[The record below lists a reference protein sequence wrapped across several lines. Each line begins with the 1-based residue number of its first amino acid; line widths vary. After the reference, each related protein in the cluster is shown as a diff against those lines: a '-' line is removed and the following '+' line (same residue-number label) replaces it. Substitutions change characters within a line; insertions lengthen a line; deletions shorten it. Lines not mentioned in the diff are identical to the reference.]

1 MKRIFSYLSAL
12 CTVSSFGLFAYIL
25 FKVLDEYIFEQFN
38 MSEEDIEILRTLG
51 DPTWEIY
58 LLSYFLF
65 VFLLAD
71 AVIMTVAAVRN
82 GGSAASASLVMAVPT
97 FISFALIAV
106 NVLDENKY
114 RYDEKFFYIS
124 LGLFAASHLIF
135 LIFVLLSK
143 RRNKTNAPGNT

>member
-65 VFLLAD
+65 VFLLVD
-71 AVIMTVAAVRN
+71 AVIMTVAAIRN

>member
-65 VFLLAD
+65 VFLLVD

-106 NVLDENKY
+106 NVLDANKY